1 MPMTGPFHSPVGGH
15 LCAGKHVE
23 HWGRTELGMDSPYL
37 QESQRSD
44 RDTDLKHAVLLS
56 VSGKQMHY
64 LTQSGGLEKLW

>member
-1 MPMTGPFHSPVGGH
+1 MPRTSPFCPTVGRH

-23 HWGRTELGMDSPYL
+23 HWGRTEPGMDGPYL
-37 QESQRSD
+37 QESWRLD